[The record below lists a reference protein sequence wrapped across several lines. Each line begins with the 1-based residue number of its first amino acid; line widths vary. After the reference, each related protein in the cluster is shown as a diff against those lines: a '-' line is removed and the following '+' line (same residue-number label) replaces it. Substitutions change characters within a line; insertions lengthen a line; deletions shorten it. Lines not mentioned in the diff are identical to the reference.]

1 MKQTLNFENDAYRR
15 LCGEILERRRP
26 GRWIICGSIAATLTA
41 VAVSLT
47 MAAGS
52 STAAVSS
59 PVRAN
64 ASEPDRV
71 TAYAELPPEII
82 TRTHTET
89 VTVPVTQEL
98 VTVVQSQP
106 ETLPTVAAVQ
116 ETDEPEAELLTAE
129 QPVIS
134 WQNPD
139 FAQNVLRTERYTFVI
154 SQDVFLVLDNETNKL
169 VHFKDRIIS
178 NYAYRSMRWTGTKL
192 LLYSDAGDS
201 CLYSPDDNTY
211 TTLDSREMA
220 ELVQYQWTCNGERY
234 SFYAYDN
241 TLYRRQESSGK
252 ETALYQN
259 PKGLKISCISGSY
272 LYLAEKTDSGNFF
285 VGNTVVSR
293 VNLLT
298 GEKERLFNCDR
309 FEYRGESGGDV
320 IFRTRKDVHV
330 HPDGSYTYSN
340 SSSFIERLDSRAT
353 VTAYDRSEHTWTVD
367 VTEELRKLVP
377 DIEEW
382 RMYNHIVE
390 IDGDELFCCE
400 MYSEIA
406 DMTGA
411 LSGSVVYIGR
421 RTENGLVGG
430 LHVFRDTPSSII
442 YADGHNAYYTKSTWN
457 DSTGD
462 YDTEI
467 ITIPYDHPATRD
479 SAE

>member
-15 LCGEILERRRP
+15 LCGEILERHRP
-26 GRWIICGSIAATLTA
+26 GRWIICGSVAATLTA

-52 STAAVSS
+52 YTAAVSS

-64 ASEPDRV
+64 ASEPSRM

-82 TRTHTET
+82 TRTYTET

-98 VTVVQSQP
+98 MTVVQSQP
-106 ETLPTVAAVQ
+106 ETLPTVAAVR
-116 ETDEPEAELLTAE
+116 ETVEPETEPLPAE

-134 WQNPD
+134 SQNPE
-139 FAQNVLRTERYTFVI
+139 FAHKILRTERYTFVM
-154 SQDVFLVLDNETNKL
+154 QYAFLVLDNETNK
-169 VHFKDRIIS
+169 VIHFKD
-178 NYAYRSMRWTGTKL
+178 NFNRSMWWTGTEL
-192 LLYSDAGDS
+192 LLYSDTGDS
-201 CLYSPDDNTY
+201 YLYSPDDNTY
-211 TTLDSREMA
+211 TTLDSRELA
-220 ELVQYQWTCNGERY
+220 ELIQYLWTCNGERY
-234 SFYAYDN
+234 SFYTVDD

-367 VTEELRKLVP
+367 VTEKLRKLVP

-382 RMYNHIVE
+382 QMYNQSVE
-390 IDGDELFCCE
+390 IDSDELFCCE
-400 MYSEIA
+400 VYSKNV
-406 DMTGA
+406 DMSDTQ
-411 LSGSVVYIGR
+411 SVSVVYIGR

-457 DSTGD
+457 DSTGN

-467 ITIPYDHPATRD
+467 ITIPYDHPATPD

>member
-15 LCGEILERRRP
+15 LCGEILERRHP

-98 VTVVQSQP
+98 VTVVQSQS

-116 ETDEPEAELLTAE
+116 ETVEPETEPLPAE

-134 WQNPD
+134 SQNPD
-139 FAQNVLRTERYTFVI
+139 FAQCVLRTERYTFVTNEG
-154 SQDVFLVLDNETNKL
+154 VFLVLDNETNKL
-169 VHFKDRIIS
+169 VHFNDK
-178 NYAYRSMRWTGTKL
+178 YTRSMWWTGTEL
-192 LLYSDAGDS
+192 LMYSDTGDS
-201 CLYSPDDNTY
+201 YLYSPDDNTY
-211 TTLDSREMA
+211 TTLDSRELA

-272 LYLAEKTDSGNFF
+272 LFLVEKTDSDNYYLGDNM
-285 VGNTVVSR
+285 VSR

-298 GEKERLFNCDR
+298 GEKERLFNC
-309 FEYRGESGGDV
+309 ELLSYRGESGGDV
-320 IFRTRKDVHV
+320 LFELYCGLMMKNVRV
-330 HPDGSYTYSN
+330 HPDGTYESY
-340 SSSFIERLDSRAT
+340 RLYPGGYGDNHRAT

-382 RMYNHIVE
+382 YMHNRIVE

-406 DMTGA
+406 DLTGA

-457 DSTGD
+457 DSTGN
-462 YDTEI
+462 YDKEI
-467 ITIPYDHPATRD
+467 IIIPYDHPATRD